1 MCNIPARRE
10 DYIAITGEERFHL
23 FFCATRWVEETISAV
38 WLVEIWNSIIKIVSY
53 WEKVQKSKQTLKSF
67 LNTQQAVNDQF
78 SVAKFQFFNFLGSIF
93 KLLLTKYQTSCIM
106 LPYMHDMNELVRNVL
121 QVFVKYGVIE
131 KCKTAWAYKQTDL
144 LDKSNILK

>member
-1 MCNIPARRE
+1 M
-10 DYIAITGEERFHL
+10 
-23 FFCATRWVEETISAV
+23 EETISSV

-78 SVAKFQFFNFLGSIF
+78 SVAKFQFFSFVGSIF
-93 KLLLTKYQTSCIM
+93 KPLLTKYQTSCTM
-106 LPYMHDMNELVRNVL
+106 LPSMYDLNELVRNVL

-131 KCKTAWAYKQTDL
+131 KCKTACAYKQIDL
-144 LDKSNILK
+144 LDKLNILK